1 MLLKIPVDPSLSL
14 LGLPISFARWIG
26 TQPFWVYWEFYQ
38 INLDLLKETGHDLRE
53 DFLLDL
59 SQTLFFAGFR
69 VWKKRQQLASR
80 YWNEVGQRQKKGTV
94 KQKKR
99 KRINNEEKLSES
111 KCQNPFHYLRR
122 HSNLSKQRPTKCPC
136 RNVIVTQKIYT
147 NQPITEFTRKVPKKI
162 VLDTDPRTESLKKK
176 SELRSQVKLFI
187 TRTDVIRHE
196 HDRSKKRSLKQL
208 TLNFLSSKKKQ
219 KK

>member
-1 MLLKIPVDPSLSL
+1 MNRHPTF
-14 LGLPISFARWIG
+14 LGVLGILPNQFR
-26 TQPFWVYWEFYQ
+26 T
-38 INLDLLKETGHDLRE
+38 LLKETGHDLRE

-99 KRINNEEKLSES
+99 KRINNEEKMSES
-111 KCQNPFHYLRR
+111 KMSEP
-122 HSNLSKQRPTKCPC
+122 LSLISVVIITSRNNDLLSAC
-136 RNVIVTQKIYT
+136 RNVVDTKRIFI

-162 VLDTDPRTESLKKK
+162 VLNTDPRTESLKKK
-176 SELRSQVKLFI
+176 PDLRSQVKLFI
-187 TRTDVIRHE
+187 TRTDAIRHE
-196 HDRSKKRSLKQL
+196 KDRSKKRSFKPL
-208 TLNFLSSKKKQ
+208 TLNFYNAKKKETGKYNQ
-219 KK
+219 LYNAALIWP

>member
-1 MLLKIPVDPSLSL
+1 MKKKCLNPN
-14 LGLPISFARWIG
+14 AR
-26 TQPFWVYWEFYQ
+26 
-38 INLDLLKETGHDLRE
+38 
-53 DFLLDL
+53 
-59 SQTLFFAGFR
+59 TLF
-69 VWKKRQQLASR
+69 
-80 YWNEVGQRQKKGTV
+80 
-94 KQKKR
+94 
-99 KRINNEEKLSES
+99 
-111 KCQNPFHYLRR
+111 YLRR
-122 HSNLSKQRPTKCPC
+122 RSNFSKQRPTKCPC

-187 TRTDVIRHE
+187 TRTDAIRNE